1 MHFITV
7 RKLGKCS
14 GFVIYSY
21 FNLNTVPL
29 QQLKGMESSNYTGYM
44 KGIPFVNRRNIEG
57 VPCQKW

>member
-7 RKLGKCS
+7 KKLGKCS

-21 FNLNTVPL
+21 FKYSAFTAV
-29 QQLKGMESSNYTGYM
+29 KGIESSNYSGYM
-44 KGIPFVNRRNIEG
+44 KEIPFVNRRNIEG